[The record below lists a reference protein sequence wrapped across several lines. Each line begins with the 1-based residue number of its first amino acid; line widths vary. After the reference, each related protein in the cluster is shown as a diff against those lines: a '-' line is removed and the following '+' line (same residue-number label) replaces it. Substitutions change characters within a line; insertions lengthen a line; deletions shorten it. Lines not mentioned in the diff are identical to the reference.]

1 MLGVPMGTD
10 EYHND
15 FANEV
20 ATGEAVE
27 LLRMLVNLEDAQAS
41 FLRLSA
47 SSRSPFLLHTLP
59 PEITTR
65 AAEDFDALLEWA
77 LVSMIKG

>member
-10 EYHND
+10 EYQND

-27 LLRMLVNLEDAQAS
+27 LLRMLVILEDAQAS

-47 SSRSPFLLHTLP
+47 SSQLTFLLHTF
-59 PEITTR
+59 R
-65 AAEDFDALLEWA
+65 R
-77 LVSMIKG
+77 K